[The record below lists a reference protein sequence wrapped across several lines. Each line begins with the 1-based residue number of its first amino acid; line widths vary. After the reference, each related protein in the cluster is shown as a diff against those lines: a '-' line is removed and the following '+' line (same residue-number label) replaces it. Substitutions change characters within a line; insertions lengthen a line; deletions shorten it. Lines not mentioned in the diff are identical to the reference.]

1 MSASTDAMY
10 NAESRYLHTRYL
22 IHFSNTNILEVLRS
36 NYLVSADIL
45 EESYKASNSAFGDVT
60 SNELELGLYNANNIF
75 SPDNANGPYSGLIRK
90 GIKIE
95 AFIRPDEV
103 DEWDPAGVFYV
114 SSWSVAS
121 TGSVADVRAYD
132 ALYSVINGP
141 VPTMPVYRNVPFK
154 TFIED
159 FFSLF
164 NLQVIVDASI
174 TLTLNYAFTSGY
186 TSNRALLNDLLT
198 AALADCFCDHSGVVH
213 IVSKRGSAALRA
225 TLTDN
230 DQIISITRKQT
241 IEANYDSAAVTICSW
256 QDSAEKEVLNL
267 KELVVPAG
275 TSNTA
280 QTTFSSTPVTGVR
293 SIRSSVKPIS
303 FVATADNI
311 VVTLQSTEDTI
322 TDVSIVGIALDKVE
336 SEISTPGNNPLKVT
350 SNFIQSKATAD
361 DVCNYSD
368 TFVKAVAP
376 TLELSI
382 RGNPLLQLGDTV
394 LISSSKYAIN
404 YTGIIIKANYKYTGG
419 LTCDLKLIAAQN

>member
-22 IHFSNTNILEVLRS
+22 INFSSTNVLEVLRS

-45 EESYKASNSAFGDVT
+45 EESYKDSESAFGDVT
-60 SNELELGLYNANNIF
+60 SNELELSLYNADNIF
-75 SPDNANGPYSGLIRK
+75 SPDNAQSPYSGLIRK

-95 AFIRPDEV
+95 AFIRPDEA
-103 DEWDPAGVFYV
+103 DEWDPIGVFYV

-132 ALYSVINGP
+132 ALYNVINGA

-154 TFIED
+154 KFVED
-159 FFSLF
+159 FFGLF
-164 NLQVIVDASI
+164 NLQVIVDPSI

-198 AALADCFCDHSGVVH
+198 AVLADCFCDHSGIVH
-213 IVSKRGSAALRA
+213 IVSKRGSAELRA

-230 DQIISITRKQT
+230 DQIISVTRKQT
-241 IEANYDSAAVTICSW
+241 IEANYDSAAVMLFSW

-275 TSNTA
+275 TSATA
-280 QTTFSSTPVTGVR
+280 QTTFSSTPVTSVR
-293 SIRSSVKPIS
+293 SIKASVKPIG
-303 FVATADNI
+303 FAATADNI
-311 VVTLQSTEDTI
+311 VVTLQSTEEVV
-322 TDVSIVGIALDKVE
+322 TDISIVGTALDKVE
-336 SEISTPGNNPLKVT
+336 SEISTPGTNPFKVT
-350 SNFIQSKATAD
+350 SNFIQSKAVAD
-361 DVCNYSD
+361 DVCSYSD

-394 LISSSKYAIN
+394 LIDSSKYNIN
-404 YTGIIIKANYKYTGG
+404 YTGVIIKANYKYTGG
-419 LTCDLKLIAAQN
+419 LTCNLKLIAVQS